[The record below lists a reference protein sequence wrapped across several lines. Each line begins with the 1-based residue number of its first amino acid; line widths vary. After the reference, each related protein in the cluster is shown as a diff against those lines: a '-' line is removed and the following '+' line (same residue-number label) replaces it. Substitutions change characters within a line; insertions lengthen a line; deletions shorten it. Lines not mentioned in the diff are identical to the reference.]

1 MTFNPDIERLIECVG
16 SIAPQVDRLLLF
28 DNGSD
33 NVVEIC
39 RAVSGSVEVIQAHEN
54 QGMAVA
60 LNRLASIAENAGATD
75 IVFVDQDSTASNDL
89 VVQEMSCR
97 ADDVGLVCCM
107 VVDRNHRKTSGE
119 EPTVRDIKRP
129 ITSGSMVNLS
139 AWRAVGGY
147 DERLF
152 VDWVDN
158 DFADNLRSRGFRLV
172 KTSYASILHEMGNQ
186 EYAWS
191 APGGDDMGKKHANR
205 GYYRQNYP
213 AWRWRDRARSQA
225 ITIRKYGWS
234 RIGWE
239 ERYYFLRAT
248 LGRILVLERNKFECL
263 SAVIDGYKSGLKATS
278 PEV

>member
-1 MTFNPDIERLIECVG
+1 MTYNPDIERLIENVDA
-16 SIAPQVDRLLLF
+16 IAPQVEKLLVF
-28 DNGSD
+28 DNCSD

-39 RAVSGSVEVIQAHEN
+39 RAVSGSAEVIRGHRN
-54 QGMAVA
+54 HGMAVA
-60 LNRLASIAENAGATD
+60 LNRLAFAAENGGATD
-75 IVFVDQDSTASNDL
+75 IAFFDQDSIASDSL
-89 VVQEMSCR
+89 VVREMDCR
-97 ADDVGLVCCM
+97 AGDVGLVCCR
-107 VVDRNHRKTSGE
+107 VVDRNHREESGG
-119 EPTVRDIKRP
+119 EPKAVDVKRS

-158 DFADNLRSRGFRLV
+158 EFADNLRSHGFKLV
-172 KTSYASILHEMGNQ
+172 KTSHASILHEMGKQ

-191 APGGDDMGKKHANR
+191 APGGDDMGKKHVNR

-213 AWRWRDRARSQA
+213 ASRWRDRARSQA
-225 ITIRKYGWS
+225 ITIRKYSWS

-248 LGRILVLERNKFECL
+248 LIRIILLENNKLECL
-263 SAVIDGYKSGLKATS
+263 RAVLDGYRSGCRAARPKA
-278 PEV
+278 